1 MKGDFSIK
9 IIFDIIVLIVLVIF
23 IFYIITAL
31 IGLAMGKDFEYIG
44 YLNSIADAINSK

>member
-23 IFYIITAL
+23 IFYII
-31 IGLAMGKDFEYIG
+31 IGTYWISYGGRF
-44 YLNSIADAINSK
+44 